1 MNHGAEKCCSQGPV
15 PGVTMK
21 NSMVTGNGVTHAASS
36 GRARASEVRER
47 VGIGEA
53 VIYRRE
59 QGFLLVQREPE
70 IGASNIETATLYPL
84 TSRNVASLSESSS
97 FN

>member
-36 GRARASEVRER
+36 GRARAV
-47 VGIGEA
+47 V
-53 VIYRRE
+53 YRRE

>member
-70 IGASNIETATLYPL
+70 IGASNIETATFYPL

>member
-36 GRARASEVRER
+36 GRARSSEVRER

-70 IGASNIETATLYPL
+70 IGASNIETATFYPL